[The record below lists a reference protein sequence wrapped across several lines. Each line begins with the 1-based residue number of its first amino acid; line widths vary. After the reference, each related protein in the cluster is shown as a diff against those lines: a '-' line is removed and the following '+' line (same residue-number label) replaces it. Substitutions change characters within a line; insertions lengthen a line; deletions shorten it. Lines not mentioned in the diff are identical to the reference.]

1 MIVQL
6 NYTMSMSFNR
16 RNSNK
21 KISTGHNNHINS
33 QAVYSLVSNIPPGK
47 VVTYG
52 QLATSLG
59 NSRAARGIGKVLN
72 KNPRPVIVPCHR
84 VVCSDG
90 HVGGYMYG
98 KKRKIS
104 LLIKEGIPVDDDII
118 KDFEKYR
125 ISS

>member
-1 MIVQL
+1 
-6 NYTMSMSFNR
+6 MSFNR

-21 KISTGHNNHINS
+21 KTSTGQINHINN
-33 QAVYSLVSNIPPGK
+33 QDVYSLVSNIPEGK

-104 LLIKEGIPVDDDII
+104 LLIKEGIPIDNDII
-118 KDFEKYR
+118 RDFEKYR

>member
-1 MIVQL
+1 
-6 NYTMSMSFNR
+6 MSMSFNR

-21 KISTGHNNHINS
+21 KTSTGHNSHINS

-52 QLATSLG
+52 HLAISLG
-59 NSRAARGIGKVLN
+59 KSRAARGIGKVLN

-104 LLIKEGIPVDDDII
+104 LLIKEGIPIDNDMI

>member
-1 MIVQL
+1 MPF
-6 NYTMSMSFNR
+6 TR
-16 RNSNK
+16 RINNSK
-21 KISTGHNNHINS
+21 TSSGHNSHINS
-33 QAVYSLVSNIPPGK
+33 QDVYSLVANIPPGK

-52 QLATSLG
+52 QLATLLG

-90 HVGGYMYG
+90 HIGGYMYG

-104 LLIKEGIPVDDDII
+104 LLIKEGIPIDNDVI

-125 ISS
+125 ISG

>member
-1 MIVQL
+1 
-6 NYTMSMSFNR
+6 MSFNK
-16 RNSNK
+16 RNSHK
-21 KISTGHNNHINS
+21 KTGTGHNHINS

-104 LLIKEGIPVDDDII
+104 LLVKEGIPIDNDII

>member
-1 MIVQL
+1 MIVQHKYYIL
-6 NYTMSMSFNR
+6 SFNK
-16 RNSNK
+16 RNSHK
-21 KISTGHNNHINS
+21 RTSTGHINHINS

-52 QLATSLG
+52 QLAASLG

-104 LLIKEGIPVDDDII
+104 LLVKEGIPIDNDII